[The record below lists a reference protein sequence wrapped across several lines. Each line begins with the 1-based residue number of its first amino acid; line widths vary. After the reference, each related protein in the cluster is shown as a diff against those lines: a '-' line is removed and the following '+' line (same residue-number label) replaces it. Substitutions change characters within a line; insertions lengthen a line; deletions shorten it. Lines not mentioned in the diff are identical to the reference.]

1 MNVLQTLEPIV
12 REIVAPAAADT
23 DRHAR
28 YPRAA
33 LEALGRAGLL
43 GLISARAVG
52 GLGLGLP
59 EAVQVVER
67 IARDCPCTAMVLTMH
82 YCGVA
87 LIEPLGPEDV
97 RRAIAAG
104 RHVTTLAVS
113 EAASRSHIWAPAGT
127 ASGGEPH
134 DGAATVRLNA
144 LKSMITSAGEADSY
158 VWISRAVEGE
168 GNTLWL
174 VERDLPGL
182 RIPSR
187 FDGMGLRG
195 NASSPIEAVDVE
207 VPRACML
214 GADGNGEP
222 LKAEYL
228 MPYFATLIA
237 TTSVGLM
244 QGALQ
249 RAVEHVASTRFS
261 DTGSTLG
268 DLPTIRAYLARA
280 WLQAEQARLLRDAA
294 VQGAVNGDAD
304 TRLRVLQAKA
314 AAAEAA
320 LSVTDIAMRVCG
332 GAAFRKEKGIERLF
346 RDARA
351 ASVMAPTTDVIYD
364 LLGKALG
371 EGAPVAPGMTPAAAR
386 EPAEA

>member
-1 MNVLQTLEPIV
+1 MNALQTLEPIV
-12 REIVAPAAADT
+12 RDVIAPAAAET
-23 DRHAR
+23 DQHAR

-33 LEALGRAGLL
+33 LHALAEAGLL
-43 GLISARAVG
+43 GLVSAREVG
-52 GLGLGLP
+52 GLGGGLP

-87 LIEPLGPEDV
+87 LIEPLAAEPV
-97 RRAIAAG
+97 RRAIARG
-104 RHVTTLAVS
+104 QHVTTLAVS

-127 ASGGEPH
+127 ATPDEH
-134 DGAATVRLNA
+134 DDRTVRLNA

-158 VWISRAVEGE
+158 VWISRAVAAE

-174 VERDLPGL
+174 VDSGLPGL
-182 RIPSR
+182 RVPSR

-195 NASSPIEAVDVE
+195 NASSPIEAVDVR
-207 VPRACML
+207 VSRDCML
-214 GADGNGEP
+214 GADGEGEP
-222 LKAEYL
+222 LKGRYL
-228 MPYFATLIA
+228 MPFFPTLIA
-237 TTSVGLM
+237 TTSIGLM
-244 QGALQ
+244 QGALE
-249 RAVEHVASTRFS
+249 RAVAHVSATRFS

-280 WLQAEQARLLRDAA
+280 WLQAEQARLLRDATVA
-294 VQGAVNGDAD
+294 SVIAGSAD
-304 TRLRVLQAKA
+304 TKVRLLQVKA

-332 GAAFRKEKGIERLF
+332 GAAFRKEAGIERLF

-351 ASVMAPTTDVIYD
+351 ASVMAPTTDVLYD

-371 EGAPVAPGMTPAAAR
+371 EGAAIAPGM
-386 EPAEA
+386 EATGA

>member
-1 MNVLQTLEPIV
+1 MNALQTLEPIV
-12 REIVAPAAADT
+12 RDVIVPAAADT
-23 DRHAR
+23 DQHAR

-33 LEALGRAGLL
+33 LQALGQAGLM
-43 GLISARAVG
+43 GLLSAREVG
-52 GLGLGLP
+52 GLGGGLP

-87 LIEPLGPEDV
+87 LIEPFAAEAV
-97 RRAIAAG
+97 RRAIAQG

-127 ASGGEPH
+127 ASVDEGGADEVVVH
-134 DGAATVRLNA
+134 LNA

-158 VWISRAVEGE
+158 VWISRAMQGE

-174 VERDLPGL
+174 VDSRLPGL

-195 NASSPIEAVDVE
+195 NASSPIEAVDVR
-207 VPRACML
+207 VPRQCML
-214 GADGNGEP
+214 GADGEGEA
-222 LKAEYL
+222 LKSRYL
-228 MPYFATLIA
+228 MPFFPTLIA
-237 TTSVGLM
+237 TTSIGLM

-249 RAVEHVASTRFS
+249 RAVAHVSDTRFS

-280 WLQAEQARLLRDAA
+280 WLQAEQARLLRDATVA
-294 VQGAVNGDAD
+294 SVVSASAD
-304 TRLRVLQAKA
+304 MCVRLLQVKA

-320 LSVTDIAMRVCG
+320 LSVTDTAMRVCG
-332 GAAFRKEKGIERLF
+332 GAAFRKEAGIERLF

-351 ASVMAPTTDVIYD
+351 ASVMAPTTDVLYD
-364 LLGKALG
+364 MLGKALG
-371 EGAPVAPGMTPAAAR
+371 EGAAIAPDIGPAQA
-386 EPAEA
+386 

>member
-12 REIVAPAAADT
+12 RDVIAPAAADT
-23 DRHAR
+23 DQHAR

-33 LEALGRAGLL
+33 LRALGQAGLL
-43 GLISARAVG
+43 GLVSARAVG
-52 GLGLGLP
+52 GLGGGLP
-59 EAVQVVER
+59 EAVQAVER

-87 LIEPLGPEDV
+87 LIEPFAGDAV
-97 RRAIAAG
+97 RRAIADG

-127 ASGGEPH
+127 ASEG
-134 DGAATVRLNA
+134 DGPDDAGTVRLNA

-158 VWISRAVEGE
+158 VWISRATHGE

-174 VERDLPGL
+174 VDSRLPGL
-182 RIPSR
+182 AIPSR

-195 NASSPIEAVDVE
+195 NASSPIEATDVR
-207 VPRACML
+207 VPRDCML
-214 GADGNGEP
+214 GADGEGEP
-222 LKAEYL
+222 IKARYL
-228 MPYFATLIA
+228 MPFFPTLIA
-237 TTSVGLM
+237 TTSIGLM

-249 RAVEHVASTRFS
+249 RAVAHVSATRFS

-268 DLPTIRAYLARA
+268 DLPTIRAWLARA
-280 WLQAEQARLLRDAA
+280 WLQAEQARLLRDATVA
-294 VQGAVNGDAD
+294 SVVAGDAD
-304 TRLRVLQAKA
+304 TRVRLLQVKA

-320 LSVTDIAMRVCG
+320 LSVTEIAMRVCG
-332 GAAFRKEKGIERLF
+332 GAAFRKEAGIERLF

-351 ASVMAPTTDVIYD
+351 ASVMAPTTDVLYD
-364 LLGKALG
+364 MLGKALG
-371 EGAPVAPGMTPAAAR
+371 EGAAIAPGVPGVPGIEPAAA
-386 EPAEA
+386 